1 MKHRAGLSVEAVY
14 SCRTLVKL
22 LFIGKSAC
30 RQGVIDVSERIARP
44 AERGGRRKATCPRPL
59 TSLGPPN
66 LREGLKTHDV
76 I

>member
-1 MKHRAGLSVEAVY
+1 MKHRAGVSVEAVY

-44 AERGGRRKATCPRPL
+44 ERGAGGGNFSQAPDL
-59 TSLGPPN
+59 TWAPN
-66 LREGLKTHDV
+66 LREGLKNYDV